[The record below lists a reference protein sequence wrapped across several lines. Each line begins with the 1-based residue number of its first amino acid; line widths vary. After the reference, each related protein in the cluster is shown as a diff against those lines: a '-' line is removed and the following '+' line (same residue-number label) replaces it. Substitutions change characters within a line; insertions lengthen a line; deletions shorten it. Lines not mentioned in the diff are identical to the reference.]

1 MVQDWLL
8 LDLDAR
14 TKYKMGQLGAKFFHI
29 GRDVFRMLWVP
40 PPVPPFELKLRQDL
54 VIDMQIRDDRSL
66 MSLPNELLD
75 LIFDWLAEDWC
86 DLVCFAVTCSTLWYI
101 GATHIHSHYL
111 RLQVES
117 TSCGHHLICLGDET
131 EANDLP
137 RHLHLTDD
145 EEAQIESDGLYAM
158 AKRKFFSH
166 STFSG
171 RGAGL
176 RSSLIAAMN
185 YRMNWDM
192 GILNSVLERILPA
205 DAHLPANDS
214 GFVLLN
220 LSKHEFVR
228 GSALMSRNAILLQH
242 YELDSYCK
250 LPCLGN
256 ALLILICWSSD
267 PDTDIRYYK
276 PLHRG
281 VWAGDRFSIVPDEV
295 HERERQAGSGRRWV
309 DVSHKVA
316 LELGEIWIAQRVL
329 LPRRAQ

>member
-1 MVQDWLL
+1 MGQDWLL

-14 TKYKMGQLGAKFFHI
+14 TKYKMDQLGDEFFHI

-54 VIDMQIRDDRSL
+54 GINTQIRDDRSL
-66 MSLPNELLD
+66 MLLPNELLD
-75 LIFDWLAEDWC
+75 LIFVWLAEDWC
-86 DLVCFAVTCSTLWYI
+86 DLVCFAATCSSLWYI
-101 GATHIHSHYL
+101 GITHIHSHFL
-111 RLQVES
+111 RLQIES
-117 TSCGHHLICLGDET
+117 TSRGHRLICLGDKT

-145 EEAQIESDGLYAM
+145 EKKQIESDGLYTTAH
-158 AKRKFFSH
+158 RKFACNS
-166 STFSG
+166 SFSG

-185 YRMNWDM
+185 FRMNWDM
-192 GILNSVLERILPA
+192 GILNDVLERLLPP
-205 DAHLPANDS
+205 DARLPANDNDL
-214 GFVLLN
+214 VLLN

-242 YELDSYCK
+242 YKVDGYCE

-256 ALLILICWSSD
+256 ALLALICWSSD
-267 PDTDIRYYK
+267 PYTGIRYYK

-281 VWAGDRFSIVPDEV
+281 AWAGDRFSIVPEEA
-295 HERERQAGSGRRWV
+295 HERERRDGSGRRWV
-309 DVSHKVA
+309 DISHKVS
-316 LELGEIWIAQRVL
+316 LELREIWIAQRVL
-329 LPRRAQ
+329 VPRRAR